1 MSTKK
6 ILTIVITFC
15 IVIIA
20 IDQLSKYLVTK
31 NVTEKIGNDYFAIE
45 VTENT
50 GMAFGFNSGN
60 TKNIFL
66 SLIVIFI
73 IISFIRNQRE
83 LIGTKELMAISLA
96 LAGGISNIID
106 RVFRGGVLDFI
117 KVLFIPNFNI
127 ADLCICTGWILIV
140 IFLIIYTKKEE
151 VFKQEK

>member
-6 ILTIVITFC
+6 ILTIVVTFC

-45 VTENT
+45 ITENT

-96 LAGGISNIID
+96 LGGGISNIID

>member
-6 ILTIVITFC
+6 ILTIVVTFC

-96 LAGGISNIID
+96 LGGGISNIID

>member
-6 ILTIVITFC
+6 ILTIVVTFC

-73 IISFIRNQRE
+73 IISFIKNQRE

-96 LAGGISNIID
+96 LGGGISNIID

>member
-6 ILTIVITFC
+6 ILTIVVTFC

-73 IISFIRNQRE
+73 IISFIKNQRE

>member
-6 ILTIVITFC
+6 ILTIVVTFC

-45 VTENT
+45 ITENT

-73 IISFIRNQRE
+73 IISFIKNQRE

-96 LAGGISNIID
+96 LGGGISNIID

>member
-6 ILTIVITFC
+6 ILTIVVTFC

-45 VTENT
+45 ITENT

>member
-6 ILTIVITFC
+6 ILTIVVTFC

-96 LAGGISNIID
+96 LGGGISNLID
-106 RVFRGGVLDFI
+106 RFFRGGVLDFI

>member
-73 IISFIRNQRE
+73 IISFIKNQRE

>member
-96 LAGGISNIID
+96 LGGGISNIID

>member
-6 ILTIVITFC
+6 ILTIVVTFC

-96 LAGGISNIID
+96 LGGGISNIID

-127 ADLCICTGWILIV
+127 ADLCICTDWISIV

>member
-6 ILTIVITFC
+6 ILTIVVTFC

-45 VTENT
+45 ITENT

-73 IISFIRNQRE
+73 IISFIKNQRE